1 MDDMQQ
7 HIMINTKNAPAP
19 FGPYTQAIG
28 VGRKN
33 DIVFVSGQIP
43 ICPDTNTMSDNIY
56 DQTYQALL
64 NIKNII
70 ETTGLKI
77 NNIVKTT
84 LFIIDL
90 NDLPKINI
98 SYKNFFNTY
107 SFYEKITLPARTCV
121 EVSKLPKDAKITIE
135 AIAMH
140 NFL

>member
-1 MDDMQQ
+1 MQK
-7 HIMINTKNAPAP
+7 HIMTINTKNAPAP
-19 FGPYTQAIG
+19 LGPYAQAVKIENNNI
-28 VGRKN
+28 V
-33 DIVFVSGQIP
+33 VFVSGQIP

-56 DQTYQALL
+56 DQTHQALL

-84 LFIIDL
+84 LFIIDF
-90 NDLPKINI
+90 NDLSKINT
-98 SYKNFFNTY
+98 SYENFFNTY
-107 SFYEKITLPARTCV
+107 SAYEKTTLPARSCV
-121 EVSKLPKDAKITIE
+121 GIFKLPKNAKIEIE